1 MTMTHRIEQFLDE
14 HHIPYRIVLH
24 EHTATSLQSAHAAHV
39 DPARLAKA
47 VLLQGDDG
55 PMAAMI
61 PADQQVRIGQLREDF
76 GDQLHLADEAS
87 IQALFS
93 DCDPG
98 AVPGLPMAWGIET
111 VWDEALLARSDL
123 FLEAGDHE
131 RLIHLE
137 TRRLLDAVPEMAH
150 CHFAADK
157 KHH

>member
-1 MTMTHRIEQFLDE
+1 MTHRIEQFLDA

-24 EHTATSLQSAHAAHV
+24 EHTATSLQSARAAHV
-39 DPARLAKA
+39 EPARLAKA
-47 VLLQGDDG
+47 VLLEGEDG

-61 PADQQVRIGQLREDF
+61 PADQQVRLGQLRREY
-76 GDQLHLADEAS
+76 GDELHLADEAS
-87 IQALFS
+87 IRTLFG

-98 AVPGLPMAWGIET
+98 TVPGLPMVWGVET
-111 VWDEALLARSDL
+111 VWDDALLARSDI

-137 TRRLLDAVPEMAH
+137 TRRLMEALPDQAH
-150 CHFAADK
+150 CHFSAAK

>member
-14 HHIPYRIVLH
+14 RHIPYRVVLH

-47 VLLQGDDG
+47 VLLEGNGG
-55 PMAAMI
+55 PMVAVI
-61 PADQQVRIGQLREDF
+61 PADQQVRIGKLRRDF

-87 IQALFS
+87 VRMLFN

-98 AVPGLPMAWGIET
+98 AVPGLPMAWGVDT
-111 VWDEALLARSDL
+111 VWDDRLLSCTDIY
-123 FLEAGDHE
+123 LESGDHE
-131 RLIHLE
+131 HLIHLE
-137 TRRLLDAVPEMAH
+137 TRRMMDAVPELAH
-150 CHFAADK
+150 CHFSAEK